1 MKVVALAGGV
11 GAGRFLRGLV
21 RVLPA
26 ADITVVVNTAD
37 DCEVHGLHVSPDID
51 SVTYW
56 LADVADR
63 ERGWG
68 RRGETFRANE
78 QLAAFDPGGAWF
90 ALGDLDLGTH
100 LYRTAELA
108 RGLTLS
114 EVTVLVAGRFGIGVN
129 IIPMSDDRVRTWIE
143 AVDLGG
149 AKLDLPFQEYWVRR
163 RGRDEVKHVRFEGI
177 QDARPAPGVLAAIE
191 EADAI
196 LLPPSNPVVSL
207 GPILAVPGIR
217 DAVAAKTP
225 AVAGVSGIVAGA
237 PLAGMADRLLP
248 AVGVEV
254 TAAGVAGHFADLLG
268 GWVIDAV
275 DERLR
280 SRIEAMGLRVAVT
293 DTVMGDDDR
302 AEAVAR
308 AVLDVLSA

>member
-1 MKVVALAGGV
+1 M
-11 GAGRFLRGLV
+11 R
-21 RVLPA
+21 A
-26 ADITVVVNTAD
+26 A
-37 DCEVHGLHVSPDID
+37 
-51 SVTYW
+51 SVQ
-56 LADVADR
+56 
-63 ERGWG
+63 E
-68 RRGETFRANE
+68 
-78 QLAAFDPGGAWF
+78 LAAFDPGQAWF

-100 LYRTAELA
+100 LLRTELLEQG
-108 RGLTLS
+108 RTLS
-114 EVTVLVAGRFGIGVN
+114 EVTALVARRFATGARIMPRLL
-129 IIPMSDDRVRTWIE
+129 PMSDDRVRTWIE
-143 AVDLGG
+143 AVDQGG
-149 AKLDLPFQEYWVRR
+149 PKLDLPFQEYWVRR
-163 RGRDEVKHVRFEGI
+163 RGRDDVKHVRFEGI
-177 QDARPAPGVLAAIE
+177 EDARPAPGVLAAIE

-217 DAVAAKTP
+217 RAVASKTP
-225 AVAGVSGIVAGA
+225 AVAGVSGIVGGA

-268 GWVIDAV
+268 GWVIDTV

-280 SRIEAMGLRVAVT
+280 PRIEAMGLRVAVT

-308 AVLDVLSA
+308 AVLDVLPSTRPA